1 MFALLPIFFVWS
13 YVNTVNAVVLKSSSL
28 IEKTSQDKR
37 LVDQDL
43 ALHPE
48 ADVLHVGLGRKQH
61 ISENLIGHT
70 VDDSVTTL
78 NNDHNE
84 IEVTLTNKP
93 IDDHNEIE
101 MTLTNRKDP
110 NDKPKDKAKKPID
123 DHNEIEVKT
132 GNTAGSIEEGHTEVK
147 IEPVPTTNPSSENK
161 TSTKP
166 HKLTD
171 QDIWADAPK
180 PPGGM
185 NPGNAFLIILG
196 ATCFCSCLLGVYT
209 HYSNDE

>member
-1 MFALLPIFFVWS
+1 MG
-13 YVNTVNAVVLKSSSL
+13 NTVNAVVLKSSSL

-84 IEVTLTNKP
+84 IE
-93 IDDHNEIE
+93 

-110 NDKPKDKAKKPID
+110 NDKPKDKAKKPKKPID

-132 GNTAGSIEEGHTEVK
+132 GNTAGSTEEGHTEVK

-196 ATCFCSCLLGVYT
+196 ATCFCSCLLGAYT